1 MKEEARDVKE
11 GIKELIEHKNISTDP
26 WGV

>member
-1 MKEEARDVKE
+1 MKEEAKDVKE
-11 GIKELIEHKNISTDP
+11 GIKELIEHKNIPTDP